1 MGGPDDGGA
10 GTEVCEYET
19 PLLLLLPESQIDN
32 LDDSESTA
40 RRIIEMILCLEVEVE
55 LEGRHLRG

>member
-10 GTEVCEYET
+10 GTDVCEYET
-19 PLLLLLPESQIDN
+19 LLPESQIDN

-40 RRIIEMILCLEVEVE
+40 RRMILCLEVEVE
-55 LEGRHLRG
+55 LEGRHLRA

>member
-10 GTEVCEYET
+10 GTDVCEYET

-40 RRIIEMILCLEVEVE
+40 RRMILCLEVEVE

>member
-10 GTEVCEYET
+10 GTDVCEYET
-19 PLLLLLPESQIDN
+19 PLLLPESQIDN

-40 RRIIEMILCLEVEVE
+40 RRMILCLEVEVE
-55 LEGRHLRG
+55 PEGRHLRV

>member
-10 GTEVCEYET
+10 GTDVCEYET
-19 PLLLLLPESQIDN
+19 PLLLLPESQIDN